1 MLVADSTCI
10 IYLAKVGKLDL
21 PKAVYGKVL
30 VPGGVYD
37 ETVRKGKEKGFID
50 AEIIEKAV
58 REGLIG
64 VRELSKAQKREAKH
78 LRSLAAIGKGE
89 AEAIILAKDSKSDL
103 VIDDAVA
110 LGVARLHGLDTL
122 WTTTLILKAV
132 HRGFITKRE
141 GREIIEELVAAG
153 YRLAEDVLVELLRV
167 LER

>member
-1 MLVADSTCI
+1 MADSTCI

-37 ETVRKGKEKGFID
+37 ETVRQGKEKGFID

-58 REGLIG
+58 KEGLIG

-103 VIDDAVA
+103 VMDDAVA

-132 HRGFITKRE
+132 HRGLITKRE

-167 LER
+167 LGR